1 MSGLPFL
8 LRMLAALAI
17 LATPRMGASKTI
29 LYTERFG
36 SKADRRVLLTALR
49 HFVGD
54 DRSRPHPPVFGNG
67 ATRPTHQRGR
77 DGERPR
83 QYLMIGVVE
92 PITALTAVAVT
103 MMIVMAG
110 APVARTSWF
119 RRSSSSA
126 WSCWPRR
133 PQPRCRRLS
142 AMPVSRPYVACSR
155 RQSAGTVRTYRKY
168 VATPRT
174 PSRHKKTG
182 LCHSSGVVSMN

>member
-1 MSGLPFL
+1 
-8 LRMLAALAI
+8 
-17 LATPRMGASKTI
+17 MGASKTI

-110 APVARTSWF
+110 APVARNIVVP
-119 RRSSSSA
+119 A
-126 WSCWPRR
+126 III
-133 PQPRCRRLS
+133 
-142 AMPVSRPYVACSR
+142 V
-155 RQSAGTVRTYRKY
+155 
-168 VATPRT
+168 
-174 PSRHKKTG
+174 
-182 LCHSSGVVSMN
+182 GVVVLATKTATALSKTVSHACVAPVCCV